1 MFPFGALL
9 RPPAFLATYRPS
21 PSRPLAGVSPSGL
34 LLRSR
39 NRIPPLPTIRSP
51 RAAHPHRFFSQTP
64 RRPVLRPPTPGGYDP
79 RNPAH
84 REVLHEY
91 HLRTARPLVTRS
103 SFVRLAK
110 SRGTHAVLLAAVL
123 AAVGF
128 YYANLQTVP
137 VSGRTRFNCYTE
149 AGVNRISDEQ
159 VKRVI
164 HEVESQ
170 GGRFLPSWD
179 PRSQM
184 VARVMRRLIPVSG
197 LDGQEWEVRVIDDPH
212 TLNAFVLPGGKV
224 FVHSG
229 ILRVTRNEDGLAA
242 VLGHEIAHNLA
253 QHVGER
259 MSSSILSN
267 ILLGGLVMM
276 SGMFPPAIILV
287 QYLGSGL
294 MDIVFNRPMGR
305 LQESEADYIGLMLMA
320 EACYDPREA
329 VAFWRR
335 MDMAA
340 KRGHAE
346 EVPELLSTHPST
358 EHRIEKHKEWMPKA
372 IEKWEAS
379 DCKGTAGFA
388 NMFRRALD
396 RGSIIVQF

>member
-1 MFPFGALL
+1 MFSLRAL
-9 RPPAFLATYRPS
+9 RPAVTRAAYRPS
-21 PSRPLAGVSPSGL
+21 TAHSLNTVPLPFPPP
-34 LLRSR
+34 RSR
-39 NRIPPLPTIRSP
+39 FQLPPRLSASP
-51 RAAHPHRFFSQTP
+51 AADFRLFTRTA
-64 RRPVLRPPTPGGYDP
+64 RRPFASYDP

-84 REVLHEY
+84 REVIHEY
-91 HLRTARPLVTRS
+91 NLRTARPLLTEAGFRRFAS
-103 SFVRLAK
+103 
-110 SRGTHAVLLAAVL
+110 SRGTHFGIAACFLAAV
-123 AAVGF
+123 AF
-128 YYANLQTVP
+128 YFYNVQTVP
-137 VSGRTRFNCYTE
+137 VSGRRRFNCYSE
-149 AGVNRISDEQ
+149 ESVIKVSAEQ

-164 HEVESQ
+164 YDVQSQ

-179 PRSQM
+179 PRTQM

-197 LDGQEWEVRVIDDPH
+197 LESQDWEVYVIDDPH

-259 MSSSILSN
+259 MSSSIGPN
-267 ILLGGLVMM
+267 ILLGSVLLL
-276 SGMFPPAIILV
+276 SGMIPGAIILA

-294 MDIVFNRPMGR
+294 MDLLFTRPMGR
-305 LQESEADYIGLMLMA
+305 KQESEADYIGLMLMA

-329 VAFWRR
+329 VEFWRR
-335 MDMAA
+335 MDRAS
-340 KRGHAE
+340 KRAQAE
-346 EVPELLSTHPST
+346 EVPEFLSTHPSN
-358 EHRIEKHKEWMPKA
+358 EHRIEKCTEWLPKA
-372 IEKWEAS
+372 MEKWEAS

-396 RGSIIVQF
+396 RGSMIVEF

>member
-1 MFPFGALL
+1 MFPLRALL
-9 RPPAFLATYRPS
+9 RPAALRVPYHPPS
-21 PSRPLAGVSPSGL
+21 PARPLAGASPSA

-39 NRIPPLPTIRSP
+39 TRIPPLPTIGNSH
-51 RAAHPHRFFSQTP
+51 ATQHRFFSQSP
-64 RRPVLRPPTPGGYDP
+64 RWARPPPPTGGYDP
-79 RNPAH
+79 RDPAH
-84 REVLHEY
+84 REVLNEY
-91 HLRTARPLVTRS
+91 RLRTAQPLVTEAGLW
-103 SFVRLAK
+103 RLAK
-110 SRGTHAVLLAAVL
+110 SRGTHTIIVIAFLSAI
-123 AAVGF
+123 GF
-128 YYANLQTVP
+128 YYYNLQTVP
-137 VSGRTRFNCYTE
+137 VSGRQRFNCYSE
-149 AGVNRISDEQ
+149 AWVDRVSDEQ

-164 HEVESQ
+164 YEVESQ

-259 MSSSILSN
+259 MSSSIGPN
-267 ILLGGLVMM
+267 ILLGSLVLL

-294 MDIVFNRPMGR
+294 MDLVFTRPMGR

-329 VAFWRR
+329 VAFWQR

-346 EVPELLSTHPST
+346 EVPELLSTHPSN
-358 EHRIEKHKEWMPKA
+358 EHRIEKYKEWMPKA

-379 DCKGTAGFA
+379 ECKGTASFA

-396 RGSIIVQF
+396 RGSMIVEF

>member
-1 MFPFGALL
+1 MFPLCAVL
-9 RPPAFLATYRPS
+9 RPPALRAVHHPS
-21 PSRPLAGVSPSGL
+21 SLSLLPAGLSFPTRQQTRIPTFSIIRGSSRPQQHH
-34 LLRSR
+34 
-39 NRIPPLPTIRSP
+39 P
-51 RAAHPHRFFSQTP
+51 RPFSQTV
-64 RRPVLRPPTPGGYDP
+64 RRPAAGRGPGGYDP

-84 REVLHEY
+84 REVLNEY
-91 HLRTARPLVTRS
+91 NLRTARPLVTNDGIW
-103 SFVRLAK
+103 RLAK
-110 SRGTHAVLLAAVL
+110 SRGTHTVIILAVLSACA
-123 AAVGF
+123 F
-128 YYANLQTVP
+128 YFYNVQTVP
-137 VSGRTRFNCYTE
+137 VSGRKRFNCYSE
-149 AGVNRISDEQ
+149 SMVESVSGEQ

-164 HEVESQ
+164 YDVESQ

-179 PRSQM
+179 PRAQM

-197 LDGQEWEVRVIDDPH
+197 LEGLEWEVRVIDDPG

-259 MSSSILSN
+259 MSSSIGPN
-267 ILLGGLVMM
+267 IMLGSLVLL

-294 MDIVFNRPMGR
+294 MDLLFTRPMGR

-329 VAFWRR
+329 LAFWQR

-346 EVPELLSTHPST
+346 EIPELLSTHPSN
-358 EHRIEKHKEWMPKA
+358 EHRIEKYQEWMPKA
-372 IEKWEAS
+372 VDKFEAS
-379 DCKGTAGFA
+379 DCKGTASFA

-396 RGSIIVQF
+396 RGSMIVEF